1 MMKSWGESSGI
12 PLSFIPTMDIFN
24 IFLRL
29 VLNNIKCT
37 VRNSK
42 VPRKTFEMSIKNKI
56 NERTFNLA
64 KKMTQINFQ
73 QAIYSHRSE
82 VHNEPRRKGQS
93 NLMFQRHLQNAK
105 GEEKY
110 SKMLPLTQKRRL
122 KRRCF
127 FLVIAHVCCIINKR
141 RGWNDSQKLRTSSS
155 LQISGSVTLTIIF
168 RLNIKGL

>member
-1 MMKSWGESSGI
+1 MMKSWGELSGI
-12 PLSFIPTMDIFN
+12 PLSFIPTMGIFT
-24 IFLRL
+24 IFLL

-42 VPRKTFEMSIKNKI
+42 VPRKTFQMSIKNKI

-122 KRRCF
+122 KRRCNF
-127 FLVIAHVCCIINKR
+127 FQLLHMCVALSTKEGVGMIHRNCALPPHFKFQ
-141 RGWNDSQKLRTSSS
+141 DQ
-155 LQISGSVTLTIIF
+155 
-168 RLNIKGL
+168 